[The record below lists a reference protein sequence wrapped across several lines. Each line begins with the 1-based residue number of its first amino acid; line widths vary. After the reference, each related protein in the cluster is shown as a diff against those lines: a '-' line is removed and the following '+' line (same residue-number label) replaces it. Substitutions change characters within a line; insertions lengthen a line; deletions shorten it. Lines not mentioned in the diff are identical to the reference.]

1 VTVVLPLKDSSRDLI
16 VEVARSLQSYFPD
29 ILAEWREGL
38 AVQHRLEPRVI
49 AGLERITIATGC
61 SYFCHGDFEGFT
73 ENLVYFS
80 TRLAKLQVD
89 TQIVLG
95 ALESFNEMC
104 EPYLASIF
112 GDRLPEAL
120 AGLEMFSSATFMSA
134 SSAFYHVRSKESSA
148 LLRILEAE
156 LYHINLTSMLQK
168 MLEITCDVFSA
179 NVGAVLLRDAES
191 DLVRMEA
198 CLGIPE
204 WKRGEYNVQLGQGI
218 AGRIARTGEPEMVM
232 DAGRDPRVLS
242 LELKEKAKSL
252 WAVPLKLEG
261 NVTGVIV
268 IGFPKLYDWL
278 PTERELLH
286 AIADRSALA
295 VHRAR
300 MNQILCEREARIAQL
315 SAHMLNLQEE
325 ERKRISREL
334 HDETGQALMVIRLY
348 LGMLESVLE
357 KDKRVARSKVH
368 ETVEVVDRTI
378 DGLRRII
385 GKLSP
390 LVLQELGLFAAIR
403 KEAKYLE
410 KNRGIRTRVAISDDV
425 GRLQGETET
434 TIYRIVQEAL
444 HNIVKH
450 ANASNVNISMDKI
463 DGKVHLVV
471 EDDGVGIFP
480 KSNFRGN
487 SFGLAGIKERVG
499 MLGGE
504 VRIISMKGKGT
515 RIEIT
520 VPATEPSE
528 RAAEFERERE
538 AAFVATAGSTRMEGG
553 KHAED

>member
-1 VTVVLPLKDSSRDLI
+1 MTVVLPLKDSSRDLV

-29 ILAEWREGL
+29 IQAEWREEL
-38 AVQHRLEPRVI
+38 AVHHGLEPRVI
-49 AGLERITIATGC
+49 AGLERLTLATGC
-61 SYFCHGDFEGFT
+61 SYFCHGDFDGFT
-73 ENLVYFS
+73 ENLSYFS

-89 TQIVLG
+89 TQTVLG
-95 ALESFNEMC
+95 ALERFNEMC

-112 GDRLPEAL
+112 GDRLPEAV
-120 AGLEMFSSATFMSA
+120 AGLEMFSSAAFMTV
-134 SSAFYHVRSKESSA
+134 SSSFYHVRSKESSA

-156 LYHINLTSMLQK
+156 LYHVNLTQMLQK
-168 MLEITCDVFSA
+168 VLEITCGVFGA
-179 NVGAVLLRDAES
+179 HMGAVLLRDPEA
-191 DLVRMEA
+191 DLLRMEA
-198 CLGIPE
+198 SVGFAD
-204 WKRGEYNVQLGQGI
+204 WKRGEFNVQLDHGI
-218 AGRIARTGEPEMVM
+218 AGFIARSGEPEMVM
-232 DAGRDPRVLS
+232 DAARDPRVIS
-242 LELKEKAKSL
+242 EELKQNAKSL
-252 WAVPLKLEG
+252 WGVPLKLEG
-261 NVTGVIV
+261 NTTGVIV

-300 MNQILCEREARIAQL
+300 MNHMLCEREARIAQL

-348 LGMLESVLE
+348 LGMLESNLE
-357 KDKRVARSKVH
+357 KRNARSKIH

-378 DGLRRII
+378 EGLRRII

-390 LVLQELGLFAAIR
+390 LVLQELGLIAAIR
-403 KEAKYLE
+403 KEAKNLE
-410 KNRGIRTRVAISDDV
+410 RNKGINTRVAISDNV
-425 GRLQGETET
+425 GRLHGETET

-444 HNIVKH
+444 HNVVKH
-450 ANASNVNISMDKI
+450 ANASNVNILMDRAE
-463 DGKVHLVV
+463 GKVHLVV
-471 EDDGVGIFP
+471 ADDGVGIFP

-520 VPATEPSE
+520 IPASE
-528 RAAEFERERE
+528 ASESPAVYGPERE
-538 AAFVATAGSTRMEGG
+538 AAMCATAGSSSAEGG
-553 KHAED
+553 KHAEN